1 VKNFFQKVLLSRYGI
16 IFIVIVIVSLSSW
29 LTRPREIHYKYNGIK
44 YQIGNLQSSEPVIIE
59 IKGKYKKKLL
69 QKTQIFEGKIIINGE
84 MCYGGRGTEDI
95 KSTFVFKKMNFGHI
109 ESDNFNGLLFISE
122 MLREITIGIFEPE
135 NSEGVGGLSYK
146 SGWLISAPCNNR
158 AEAVEIANRLIQKF
172 HKNEVIK

>member
-16 IFIVIVIVSLSSW
+16 IFIVIVIVSLCSW
-29 LTRPREIHYKYNGIK
+29 LTRPREIHYKYNGVK

-109 ESDNFNGLLFISE
+109 DSDNLDGLLYVSQYKSPSFFNISE
-122 MLREITIGIFEPE
+122 SEVSITYLPKE
-135 NSEGVGGLSYK
+135 
-146 SGWLISAPCNNR
+146 C
-158 AEAVEIANRLIQKF
+158 
-172 HKNEVIK
+172 